1 MDEKTL
7 YEKPDGKGD
16 REMADQKHISPLVVA
31 AIAVALDAHFSDEC
45 SLCSAE
51 FAVIS

>member
-1 MDEKTL
+1 MDEKNL
-7 YEKPDGKGD
+7 NEKPEGKGD
-16 REMADQKHISPLVVA
+16 GGMADQKYISPLVVA
-31 AIAVALDAHFSDEC
+31 AIVVALDAHFSDEC